1 MQTILG
7 SSIGV
12 FIAMTLLVAG
22 FCAFMTGQAI
32 AVTWRPKWQIYPYA
46 LLLGLA
52 NRFLVFAMF
61 DGPLL
66 SWVAYISNSLV
77 LIVIAELAFRY
88 ARADKMITQ
97 YPWLYERD
105 GPFSWRDRR
114 FDEGI
119 M

>member
-7 SSIGV
+7 SNPGV
-12 FIAMTLLVAG
+12 FIAMTVVVAG

-32 AVTWRPKWQIYPYA
+32 AVTWRAKWQIYPYA
-46 LLLGLA
+46 LLLGVA
-52 NRFLVFAMF
+52 DRFLVFAMF

-66 SWVAYISNSLV
+66 SWTAYLSNSLV

-105 GPFSWRDRR
+105 GPFGWRARR
-114 FDEGI
+114 SEEGGG
-119 M
+119 